1 MQSRREPLLWLQCLA
16 IGVIPL
22 ELLLI
27 RLLLAGAD
35 PGPVP
40 MVERLLIWGVGAVA
54 PAIALWQRPA
64 DWGSLLLLRCPV
76 ASRSS
81 DQLRLSASEGTWG
94 SRSALV
100 GCTALLLPLLWWL
113 DESAG
118 LIHEFSP
125 LQDSS
130 RLVSLLL
137 TAPLL
142 ALLVWQVQQL
152 VQALLL
158 LIQVPQNDSTAE
170 AWSVEQL
177 RQQRTSLGLQIL
189 QLPWHWTWTPN
200 LQRNPPQ
207 NLHRL
212 RNLQRNLNQLQEPST
227 EPEPTPEPSTE
238 PEPTP
243 EPSTEP
249 EPTPEPSTEPEP
261 TPEPS
266 TEPEPT
272 PEPSTEPEPTPEP
285 STEPEPTPEPSTE
298 PEPTPEPEPEPSVDE
313 TVEADSAVG
322 SVLINIDSAVAVEPE
337 EAAEEDESAPLD
349 TEIGDLD
356 AVASGDSEQHGE
368 QSEAS
373 GGEQSEPD
381 QTPEPSPGGA

>member
-189 QLPWHWTWTPN
+189 QLPALTWPEPPEPTP
-200 LQRNPPQ
+200 
-207 NLHRL
+207 
-212 RNLQRNLNQLQEPST
+212 S
-227 EPEPTPEPSTE
+227 PTPEPSTE

-243 EPSTEP
+243 ESSIEPEP
-249 EPTPEPSTEPEP
+249 EPTPEPS
-261 TPEPS
+261 
-266 TEPEPT
+266 
-272 PEPSTEPEPTPEP
+272 
-285 STEPEPTPEPSTE
+285 
-298 PEPTPEPEPEPSVDE
+298 VVE

>member
-142 ALLVWQVQQL
+142 ALLIWQVQQL

-170 AWSVEQL
+170 AWGVEQL
-177 RQQRTSLGLQIL
+177 RQKRTSLGLQIL
-189 QLPWHWTWTPN
+189 QLPALTWPDPPEPTP
-200 LQRNPPQ
+200 
-207 NLHRL
+207 
-212 RNLQRNLNQLQEPST
+212 S
-227 EPEPTPEPSTE
+227 PTPEPSTE
-238 PEPTP
+238 PEPSP
-243 EPSTEP
+243 EPSI
-249 EPTPEPSTEPEP
+249 
-261 TPEPS
+261 
-266 TEPEPT
+266 
-272 PEPSTEPEPTPEP
+272 
-285 STEPEPTPEPSTE
+285 
-298 PEPTPEPEPEPSVDE
+298 EPEPEPSVDE

-356 AVASGDSEQHGE
+356 TVASGDSEQHGE

>member
-40 MVERLLIWGVGAVA
+40 IVERLLIWGVGVVA
-54 PAIALWQRPA
+54 PAIALWKRPA
-64 DWGSLLLLRCPV
+64 DWGSLLLLRLPM

-81 DQLRLSASEGTWG
+81 DQLKLSASEGQWG

-142 ALLVWQVQQL
+142 ALLVWQIQQL
-152 VQALLL
+152 VQAVLLL
-158 LIQVPQNDSTAE
+158 VQAPQNDSAAE
-170 AWSVEQL
+170 PWSLDQL
-177 RQQRTSLGLQIL
+177 RQERTSFGLQVL
-189 QLPWHWTWTPN
+189 QFAPLTWPEPPEPTPV
-200 LQRNPPQ
+200 PTP
-207 NLHRL
+207 
-212 RNLQRNLNQLQEPST
+212 EPSN
-227 EPEPTPEPSTE
+227 EPEPTPEPTNAPDQETTSDV
-238 PEPTP
+238 PEDTA
-243 EPSTEP
+243 SIDLT
-249 EPTPEPSTEPEP
+249 TS
-261 TPEPS
+261 
-266 TEPEPT
+266 
-272 PEPSTEPEPTPEP
+272 
-285 STEPEPTPEPSTE
+285 
-298 PEPTPEPEPEPSVDE
+298 D
-313 TVEADSAVG
+313 D
-322 SVLINIDSAVAVEPE
+322 DSAVATALIDIDITAAVEPE
-337 EAAEEDESAPLD
+337 QAAEEEESAPLD
-349 TEIGDLD
+349 PEVGDLD
-356 AVASGDSEQHGE
+356 ALARGGTEEHGE
-368 QSEAS
+368 QSQAG
-373 GGEQSEPD
+373 GGEQREPD
-381 QTPEPSPGGA
+381 QTPEPTPGGA

>member
-189 QLPWHWTWTPN
+189 QLPALTWPDPPEPTP
-200 LQRNPPQ
+200 
-207 NLHRL
+207 
-212 RNLQRNLNQLQEPST
+212 S
-227 EPEPTPEPSTE
+227 PTPEPSTE

-249 EPTPEPSTEPEP
+249 EPTPEPFRTR
-261 TPEPS
+261 TFNG
-266 TEPEPT
+266 T
-272 PEPSTEPEPTPEP
+272 
-285 STEPEPTPEPSTE
+285 
-298 PEPTPEPEPEPSVDE
+298 
-313 TVEADSAVG
+313 
-322 SVLINIDSAVAVEPE
+322 
-337 EAAEEDESAPLD
+337 
-349 TEIGDLD
+349 
-356 AVASGDSEQHGE
+356 
-368 QSEAS
+368 
-373 GGEQSEPD
+373 
-381 QTPEPSPGGA
+381 

>member
-40 MVERLLIWGVGAVA
+40 IVERLLIWGVGVVA
-54 PAIALWQRPA
+54 PAIALWKRPA
-64 DWGSLLLLRCPV
+64 DWGSLLLLRLPV

-81 DQLRLSASEGTWG
+81 DQLKLSASEGQWG

-100 GCTALLLPLLWWL
+100 GCTLLLLPLLWWL

-142 ALLVWQVQQL
+142 ALLVWQIQQMVQAVLLL
-152 VQALLL
+152 VQA
-158 LIQVPQNDSTAE
+158 PQNDSTTE
-170 AWSVEQL
+170 PWSLDQL
-177 RQQRTSLGLQIL
+177 RQERTSFGIQVLQFAPL
-189 QLPWHWTWTPN
+189 TWPEPVEPTPS
-200 LQRNPPQ
+200 PTE
-207 NLHRL
+207 
-212 RNLQRNLNQLQEPST
+212 EPT
-227 EPEPTPEPSTE
+227 PVPTPEPSNE
-238 PEPTP
+238 PEPTN
-243 EPSTEP
+243 ETKTEP
-249 EPTPEPSTEPEP
+249 ELTNGPDQEP
-261 TPEPS
+261 TSDVPEDTAS
-266 TEPEPT
+266 IDAATSE
-272 PEPSTEPEPTPEP
+272 
-285 STEPEPTPEPSTE
+285 
-298 PEPTPEPEPEPSVDE
+298 D
-313 TVEADSAVG
+313 
-322 SVLINIDSAVAVEPE
+322 DSAVATALIDIDITAAIEPE
-337 EAAEEDESAPLD
+337 QAAEGEESTPLNP
-349 TEIGDLD
+349 EVGDLD

>member
-40 MVERLLIWGVGAVA
+40 IVERLLIWGVGVVA
-54 PAIALWQRPA
+54 PAIALWKRPA
-64 DWGSLLLLRCPV
+64 DWGSLLLLRLPL

-81 DQLRLSASEGTWG
+81 DQLRLSASESQWG

-142 ALLVWQVQQL
+142 ALLVWQIQQL
-152 VQALLL
+152 VQAVLLL
-158 LIQVPQNDSTAE
+158 VQAPQNDSAAE
-170 AWSVEQL
+170 PWSLDQL
-177 RQQRTSLGLQIL
+177 RQERTSFGLQVL
-189 QLPWHWTWTPN
+189 QFAPLTWPEPVEPTP
-200 LQRNPPQ
+200 
-207 NLHRL
+207 
-212 RNLQRNLNQLQEPST
+212 S
-227 EPEPTPEPSTE
+227 PTPEPSNE
-238 PEPTP
+238 PEPTN
-243 EPSTEP
+243 
-249 EPTPEPSTEPEP
+249 
-261 TPEPS
+261 
-266 TEPEPT
+266 
-272 PEPSTEPEPTPEP
+272 
-285 STEPEPTPEPSTE
+285 
-298 PEPTPEPEPEPSVDE
+298 EPEPEPTSDLTADTASIDLIKSE
-313 TVEADSAVG
+313 DDSAV
-322 SVLINIDSAVAVEPE
+322 SPALIDIDITAAIEPE
-337 EAAEEDESAPLD
+337 QAAEEEESTPLD
-349 TEIGDLD
+349 PEVGDLD
-356 AVASGDSEQHGE
+356 AVASGGTEEHGE
-368 QSEAS
+368 QSQAG
-373 GGEQSEPD
+373 GGEQREPD
-381 QTPEPSPGGA
+381 QTPEPTPGGA

>member
-40 MVERLLIWGVGAVA
+40 IVERLLIWGVGVVA
-54 PAIALWQRPA
+54 PAIALWKRPA
-64 DWGSLLLLRCPV
+64 DWGSLLLLRLPL

-81 DQLRLSASEGTWG
+81 DQLILSASEGQWG

-142 ALLVWQVQQL
+142 ALLVWQIQQL
-152 VQALLL
+152 VQAVLLL
-158 LIQVPQNDSTAE
+158 VQAPQNDSAVE
-170 AWSVEQL
+170 PWSLDQL
-177 RQQRTSLGLQIL
+177 RQERTSFGLQVL
-189 QLPWHWTWTPN
+189 QFAPLKWPEPPEPTPS
-200 LQRNPPQ
+200 PTP
-207 NLHRL
+207 
-212 RNLQRNLNQLQEPST
+212 EPT
-227 EPEPTPEPSTE
+227 NETEAQPEPEPTKTPDQ
-238 PEPTP
+238 EPTSDLP
-243 EPSTEP
+243 EDTASIDLT
-249 EPTPEPSTEPEP
+249 TS
-261 TPEPS
+261 
-266 TEPEPT
+266 
-272 PEPSTEPEPTPEP
+272 
-285 STEPEPTPEPSTE
+285 
-298 PEPTPEPEPEPSVDE
+298 D
-313 TVEADSAVG
+313 D
-322 SVLINIDSAVAVEPE
+322 DSAVASALIDIDITAAIEPE
-337 EAAEEDESAPLD
+337 QAAEEEESAPLNP
-349 TEIGDLD
+349 EVGDLD
-356 AVASGDSEQHGE
+356 AVASGGTEEHGE
-368 QSEAS
+368 QSQAG
-373 GGEQSEPD
+373 GGEQREPD
-381 QTPEPSPGGA
+381 QTPEPTPGGA

>member
-40 MVERLLIWGVGAVA
+40 IVERLLIWGVGVVA
-54 PAIALWQRPA
+54 PAITLWKRPA
-64 DWGSLLLLRCPV
+64 DWGSLLLLRLPV

-81 DQLRLSASEGTWG
+81 DQLKLSASEGQWG

-142 ALLVWQVQQL
+142 ALLVWQIQQMVQAVLLL
-152 VQALLL
+152 VQA
-158 LIQVPQNDSTAE
+158 PQDDSTTE
-170 AWSVEQL
+170 PWSLDQL
-177 RQQRTSLGLQIL
+177 RQERMSFGLQVL
-189 QLPWHWTWTPN
+189 QFAPLTWPEPVEPTPS
-200 LQRNPPQ
+200 PTP
-207 NLHRL
+207 
-212 RNLQRNLNQLQEPST
+212 EPTNET
-227 EPEPTPEPSTE
+227 EPEPTNAPDQ
-238 PEPTP
+238 EPTSDLP
-243 EPSTEP
+243 EDTASIDAATSE
-249 EPTPEPSTEPEP
+249 
-261 TPEPS
+261 
-266 TEPEPT
+266 
-272 PEPSTEPEPTPEP
+272 
-285 STEPEPTPEPSTE
+285 
-298 PEPTPEPEPEPSVDE
+298 D
-313 TVEADSAVG
+313 
-322 SVLINIDSAVAVEPE
+322 DSAVATALIDIEITAAIEPE
-337 EAAEEDESAPLD
+337 QAAEEEESAPLNP
-349 TEIGDLD
+349 EVGDLD
-356 AVASGDSEQHGE
+356 AVASGGTEEHGE
-368 QSEAS
+368 QSQA
-373 GGEQSEPD
+373 GGCEQREPD
-381 QTPEPSPGGA
+381 QTPEPTPGGA

>member
-40 MVERLLIWGVGAVA
+40 MVERLLIWGFGTVA

-189 QLPWHWTWTPN
+189 QLPALTWPEPPEPTP
-200 LQRNPPQ
+200 
-207 NLHRL
+207 
-212 RNLQRNLNQLQEPST
+212 S
-227 EPEPTPEPSTE
+227 PTPEPSTE

-243 EPSTEP
+243 ESLIEPEP
-249 EPTPEPSTEPEP
+249 EPTPEPS
-261 TPEPS
+261 
-266 TEPEPT
+266 
-272 PEPSTEPEPTPEP
+272 
-285 STEPEPTPEPSTE
+285 
-298 PEPTPEPEPEPSVDE
+298 VVE

-322 SVLINIDSAVAVEPE
+322 SVLINIDSAIAVEPE